1 MSTITFNFEVK
12 LTIRPPI
19 NLPDIILPPQELP
32 NPPLNMNLNVPI
44 SHRRERINIPSV
56 SPGNQRPSRNLNR
69 GALIRNVSYN
79 NLPLRNHR
87 ERVLS
92 GQQGQINP
100 AAIRRP
106 VEPIKREVNI
116 GLVEPIRRDVNLG
129 PVEPIRRV
137 VNIGPVEPS
146 RRDVNL
152 GPIEPSR
159 RVINRRP
166 VEPIRR
172 DVNLGPVEP
181 SRRDVNIGP
190 VEPSRRDVNIGP
202 VEPIRRDVNI
212 GPVEPIR
219 RVVNIGPVEPIRRDV
234 NIRPVEPIRR
244 DVNIGPVVPIRRDVN
259 IGPVEPIRRE
269 VQPASIIPQGTVN
282 LENNQTI
289 RTLENPRPGEP
300 LGARR
305 PDINQHIGQP
315 SMNQIPQIEPV
326 VVRPLIILNQNNF
339 NNQIDINNNL
349 EDIEITEQILNK
361 SNTKTCVI
369 CQQDYNIM
377 EKICYLPCFHF
388 YHSQCIRQWVQTS
401 NICPICKN
409 EINFD

>member
-1 MSTITFNFEVK
+1 MRTITFNVEVK

-19 NLPDIILPPQELP
+19 NLPDIILPPQELR
-32 NPPLNMNLNVPI
+32 NPPLNMNLNERI

-79 NLPLRNHR
+79 YKDWLSLNL
-87 ERVLS
+87 V
-92 GQQGQINP
+92 
-100 AAIRRP
+100 AIRRP

-116 GLVEPIRRDVNLG
+116 GLVEP
-129 PVEPIRRV
+129 
-137 VNIGPVEPS
+137 S
-146 RRDVNL
+146 RRDVN
-152 GPIEPSR
+152 R
-159 RVINRRP
+159 RQI
-166 VEPIRR
+166 
-172 DVNLGPVEP
+172 
-181 SRRDVNIGP
+181 
-190 VEPSRRDVNIGP
+190 EPSRRDVNIGP

-212 GPVEPIR
+212 GPVEPS
-219 RVVNIGPVEPIRRDV
+219 RRDV
-234 NIRPVEPIRR
+234 NIRPV
-244 DVNIGPVVPIRRDVN
+244 VPS
-259 IGPVEPIRRE
+259 RRE

-282 LENNQTI
+282 LENNQPI
-289 RTLENPRPGEP
+289 MTLENPRPGEP
-300 LGARR
+300 IGSRR
-305 PDINQHIGQP
+305 PNINQHIGQP

-369 CQQDYNIM
+369 CQEDYNIM

>member
-1 MSTITFNFEVK
+1 MRTITFNFEVK

-92 GQQGQINP
+92 GQQGQINLV
-100 AAIRRP
+100 AIRRP

-116 GLVEPIRRDVNLG
+116 GLVEP
-129 PVEPIRRV
+129 
-137 VNIGPVEPS
+137 S
-146 RRDVNL
+146 RRDVN
-152 GPIEPSR
+152 R
-159 RVINRRP
+159 RQI
-166 VEPIRR
+166 
-172 DVNLGPVEP
+172 
-181 SRRDVNIGP
+181 
-190 VEPSRRDVNIGP
+190 
-202 VEPIRRDVNI
+202 EPIRRDVNI
-212 GPVEPIR
+212 RPI
-219 RVVNIGPVEPIRRDV
+219 EPIRRDV
-234 NIRPVEPIRR
+234 NIRPV
-244 DVNIGPVVPIRRDVN
+244 VPIRRVVN
-259 IGPVEPIRRE
+259 RRPVEPSRRE

-282 LENNQTI
+282 LENNQPI
-289 RTLENPRPGEP
+289 MTLENPRPGEP
-300 LGARR
+300 IGSRR
-305 PDINQHIGQP
+305 PNINQHIGQP
-315 SMNQIPQIEPV
+315 SMNQIPQIEPIV
-326 VVRPLIILNQNNF
+326 LPTIILNQNN
-339 NNQIDINNNL
+339 NNQNDINNNL

-388 YHSQCIRQWVQTS
+388 YHSQCIRRWVQTS
-401 NICPICKN
+401 NICPICKIQ
-409 EINFD
+409 INFD

>member
-44 SHRRERINIPSV
+44 SHRRERINTPSV

-92 GQQGQINP
+92 GQQGQINLV
-100 AAIRRP
+100 AIRRP

-116 GLVEPIRRDVNLG
+116 GL
-129 PVEPIRRV
+129 
-137 VNIGPVEPS
+137 
-146 RRDVNL
+146 
-152 GPIEPSR
+152 
-159 RVINRRP
+159 
-166 VEPIRR
+166 
-172 DVNLGPVEP
+172 VEP

-190 VEPSRRDVNIGP
+190 VEPSRRDVNRRQIEPSRRDVNLGP
-202 VEPIRRDVNI
+202 VEPIRRDVNL

-234 NIRPVEPIRR
+234 NIRPVE
-244 DVNIGPVVPIRRDVN
+244 PIRRDVN

>member
-1 MSTITFNFEVK
+1 MRTITFNVEVK

-92 GQQGQINP
+92 GQQGQINLV
-100 AAIRRP
+100 AIRRP

-116 GLVEPIRRDVNLG
+116 GL
-129 PVEPIRRV
+129 
-137 VNIGPVEPS
+137 
-146 RRDVNL
+146 
-152 GPIEPSR
+152 
-159 RVINRRP
+159 
-166 VEPIRR
+166 
-172 DVNLGPVEP
+172 VEP

-190 VEPSRRDVNIGP
+190 VEPSRRDVNTRP
-202 VEPIRRDVNI
+202 VA
-212 GPVEPIR
+212 PIR
-219 RVVNIGPVEPIRRDV
+219 RVVNI
-234 NIRPVEPIRR
+234 RPV
-244 DVNIGPVVPIRRDVN
+244 V
-259 IGPVEPIRRE
+259 PIRRE

>member
-32 NPPLNMNLNVPI
+32 NPPLNSNLNVPI

-106 VEPIKREVNI
+106 VEPSRRDVNI
-116 GLVEPIRRDVNLG
+116 GLVEPIRRDVNIGPVEPSRRDVNRRQIEPSRRDVNLG

-137 VNIGPVEPS
+137 VN
-146 RRDVNL
+146 RR
-152 GPIEPSR
+152 
-159 RVINRRP
+159 
-166 VEPIRR
+166 
-172 DVNLGPVEP
+172 
-181 SRRDVNIGP
+181 P

-212 GPVEPIR
+212 GPVEPIKR
-219 RVVNIGPVEPIRRDV
+219 EVNIGLVEPIRRDV
-234 NIRPVEPIRR
+234 NIR
-244 DVNIGPVVPIRRDVN
+244 PVVPIRRDVN

>member
-106 VEPIKREVNI
+106 VEP
-116 GLVEPIRRDVNLG
+116 
-129 PVEPIRRV
+129 
-137 VNIGPVEPS
+137 
-146 RRDVNL
+146 
-152 GPIEPSR
+152 
-159 RVINRRP
+159 
-166 VEPIRR
+166 
-172 DVNLGPVEP
+172 
-181 SRRDVNIGP
+181 SRRDVNIGL
-190 VEPSRRDVNIGP
+190 VE
-202 VEPIRRDVNI
+202 
-212 GPVEPIR
+212 
-219 RVVNIGPVEPIRRDV
+219 
-234 NIRPVEPIRR
+234 
-244 DVNIGPVVPIRRDVN
+244 PIRRDVN

-300 LGARR
+300 IGSRR
-305 PDINQHIGQP
+305 PNINQHTGQP

>member
-92 GQQGQINP
+92 GQQGQINLV
-100 AAIRRP
+100 AIRRP

-116 GLVEPIRRDVNLG
+116 GL
-129 PVEPIRRV
+129 
-137 VNIGPVEPS
+137 
-146 RRDVNL
+146 
-152 GPIEPSR
+152 
-159 RVINRRP
+159 
-166 VEPIRR
+166 
-172 DVNLGPVEP
+172 VEP

-190 VEPSRRDVNIGP
+190 VEPSRRDVNTRP
-202 VEPIRRDVNI
+202 VA
-212 GPVEPIR
+212 
-219 RVVNIGPVEPIRRDV
+219 PIRRDV

-244 DVNIGPVVPIRRDVN
+244 VVNRRPVEPIRRVVNRRPVEPIRRDVN

-339 NNQIDINNNL
+339 N
-349 EDIEITEQILNK
+349 K
-361 SNTKTCVI
+361 
-369 CQQDYNIM
+369 
-377 EKICYLPCFHF
+377 
-388 YHSQCIRQWVQTS
+388 R
-401 NICPICKN
+401 
-409 EINFD
+409 

>member
-1 MSTITFNFEVK
+1 MRTITFNFEVK

-92 GQQGQINP
+92 GQQGQINLV
-100 AAIRRP
+100 AIRRP

-116 GLVEPIRRDVNLG
+116 GL
-129 PVEPIRRV
+129 
-137 VNIGPVEPS
+137 
-146 RRDVNL
+146 
-152 GPIEPSR
+152 
-159 RVINRRP
+159 
-166 VEPIRR
+166 
-172 DVNLGPVEP
+172 VEP

-190 VEPSRRDVNIGP
+190 VEPSRRDVNTRP
-202 VEPIRRDVNI
+202 VA
-212 GPVEPIR
+212 
-219 RVVNIGPVEPIRRDV
+219 PIRRDV

-244 DVNIGPVVPIRRDVN
+244 VVNRRPVEPIRRDVN

-269 VQPASIIPQGTVN
+269 VQPASKIPQGTVN

-300 LGARR
+300 IGSRR
-305 PDINQHIGQP
+305 PNINQHTGQP

>member
-1 MSTITFNFEVK
+1 MRTITFNVEVK

-92 GQQGQINP
+92 GQQGQINLV
-100 AAIRRP
+100 AIRRP

-116 GLVEPIRRDVNLG
+116 GL
-129 PVEPIRRV
+129 
-137 VNIGPVEPS
+137 
-146 RRDVNL
+146 
-152 GPIEPSR
+152 
-159 RVINRRP
+159 
-166 VEPIRR
+166 
-172 DVNLGPVEP
+172 VEP

-190 VEPSRRDVNIGP
+190 VEPSRRDVNTRP
-202 VEPIRRDVNI
+202 VA
-212 GPVEPIR
+212 PIR
-219 RVVNIGPVEPIRRDV
+219 RVV

-244 DVNIGPVVPIRRDVN
+244 VVNRRPVEPIRRDVN

>member
-137 VNIGPVEPS
+137 VN
-146 RRDVNL
+146 RR
-152 GPIEPSR
+152 
-159 RVINRRP
+159 
-166 VEPIRR
+166 
-172 DVNLGPVEP
+172 
-181 SRRDVNIGP
+181 P

-212 GPVEPIR
+212 GPVVPSR
-219 RVVNIGPVEPIRRDV
+219 RDVNIGPVEPSRRDVNIGPVEPSRRDVNRRPVEPIKREV

-244 DVNIGPVVPIRRDVN
+244 VVNRRPVEPIRRDVN

-300 LGARR
+300 IGSRR
-305 PDINQHIGQP
+305 PNINQHTGQP

>member
-92 GQQGQINP
+92 GQQGQINLV
-100 AAIRRP
+100 AIRRP

-116 GLVEPIRRDVNLG
+116 GL
-129 PVEPIRRV
+129 
-137 VNIGPVEPS
+137 
-146 RRDVNL
+146 
-152 GPIEPSR
+152 
-159 RVINRRP
+159 
-166 VEPIRR
+166 
-172 DVNLGPVEP
+172 VEP

-190 VEPSRRDVNIGP
+190 VEPSRRDVNTRP
-202 VEPIRRDVNI
+202 VA
-212 GPVEPIR
+212 
-219 RVVNIGPVEPIRRDV
+219 PIRRDV

-244 DVNIGPVVPIRRDVN
+244 VVNRRPVEPIRRDVN

-339 NNQIDINNNL
+339 NNQNNINNKL

-369 CQQDYNIM
+369 
-377 EKICYLPCFHF
+377 
-388 YHSQCIRQWVQTS
+388 
-401 NICPICKN
+401 
-409 EINFD
+409 

>member
-92 GQQGQINP
+92 GQQGQINLV
-100 AAIRRP
+100 AIRRP

-116 GLVEPIRRDVNLG
+116 GLVEPSRRD
-129 PVEPIRRV
+129 
-137 VNIGPVEPS
+137 VNIGPVEPR
-146 RRDVNL
+146 RRDVNTRPVA
-152 GPIEPSR
+152 PIR
-159 RVINRRP
+159 RDVNIRP
-166 VEPIRR
+166 VEPSRR

-202 VEPIRRDVNI
+202 VEPSRRVVNTR
-212 GPVEPIR
+212 PVEPIR
-219 RVVNIGPVEPIRRDV
+219 RVVNT
-234 NIRPVEPIRR
+234 RPVEPIRR
-244 DVNIGPVVPIRRDVN
+244 VVNRRPVEPIRRDVN

-315 SMNQIPQIEPV
+315 SMNQIPQIEP

>member
-106 VEPIKREVNI
+106 VEPSRRDVNI
-116 GLVEPIRRDVNLG
+116 GLVEPIRRDVNIGPVEPSRRDVNRRQIEPSRRDVNLG

-137 VNIGPVEPS
+137 VN
-146 RRDVNL
+146 RR
-152 GPIEPSR
+152 
-159 RVINRRP
+159 
-166 VEPIRR
+166 
-172 DVNLGPVEP
+172 
-181 SRRDVNIGP
+181 P

-219 RVVNIGPVEPIRRDV
+219 RDVNIGPVEPIKREVNIGLVEPIRRDV
-234 NIRPVEPIRR
+234 NIRPVE
-244 DVNIGPVVPIRRDVN
+244 PIRRDVN

>member
-1 MSTITFNFEVK
+1 
-12 LTIRPPI
+12 
-19 NLPDIILPPQELP
+19 
-32 NPPLNMNLNVPI
+32 MNLNVPI

-92 GQQGQINP
+92 GQQGQINLV
-100 AAIRRP
+100 AIRRP

-116 GLVEPIRRDVNLG
+116 GLVEPSRRD
-129 PVEPIRRV
+129 

-146 RRDVNL
+146 RRDVNTRPVA
-152 GPIEPSR
+152 PIRRDVNIRPVEPIR
-159 RVINRRP
+159 RVVNRRP
-166 VEPIRR
+166 VEPSRR

-181 SRRDVNIGP
+181 SRRDVNIGPVEPIRRVVNRRPVEPIRREVNIGLVEPIRREVNIGP

-212 GPVEPIR
+212 R
-219 RVVNIGPVEPIRRDV
+219 
-234 NIRPVEPIRR
+234 
-244 DVNIGPVVPIRRDVN
+244 PVVPS
-259 IGPVEPIRRE
+259 RRE
-269 VQPASIIPQGTVN
+269 VQPASIIPQRTVN

-300 LGARR
+300 IGSRR
-305 PDINQHIGQP
+305 PNINQHTGQP
-315 SMNQIPQIEPV
+315 STNPIPQIEPV
-326 VVRPLIILNQNNF
+326 VLPLIILNQNNF

-369 CQQDYNIM
+369 CQEDYNII

-401 NICPICKN
+401 NICPICKIQ
-409 EINFD
+409 INFD